1 MDYVVSY
8 AEVEGSTA
16 VVESATPGQVGVG
29 EEHDFRGVDSI
40 VHHLILVPV
49 QVRGRIPAEVLG
61 RGGVSGNYL
70 TIVFVHLQMG
80 LLKIYKKLAEPSCRV
95 YRISSNRC
103 HEGYWG
109 RYSCILCFRLPSALH
124 PLYHLEVR
132 TFLTIMVLWVNQ

>member
-16 VVESATPGQVGVG
+16 VVESATPVP
-29 EEHDFRGVDSI
+29 EEVVEAHDFQDVDST
-40 VHHLILVPV
+40 VHHSILAQV
-49 QVRGRIPAEVLG
+49 QARGRTPAEVLG
-61 RGGVSGNYL
+61 REVVSGNYL
-70 TIVFVHLQMG
+70 TIVFVHLQMDR
-80 LLKIYKKLAEPSCRV
+80 LRICRKLAEPSCRV

-132 TFLTIMVLWVNQ
+132 TFLTIMVLWVYQ